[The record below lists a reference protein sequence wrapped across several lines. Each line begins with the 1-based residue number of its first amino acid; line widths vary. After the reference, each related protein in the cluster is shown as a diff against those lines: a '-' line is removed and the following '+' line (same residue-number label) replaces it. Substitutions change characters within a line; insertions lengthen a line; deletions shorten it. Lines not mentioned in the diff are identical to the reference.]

1 MATNSDRDEYLQMVD
16 DHGAAVL
23 AMLRRLC
30 GNTPDAEDV
39 FQETAVRVWKSFDR
53 RPPLR
58 NPRAWLMAIA
68 YRAFVDQLGRRCR
81 GDVLI
86 DVADD
91 RQLSPGDVALK
102 VEEATQ
108 IGTAVEE
115 LPEKLR
121 QVVVLHYNF
130 TPETSSEGVSRS
142 WSGLRRAKIPDV
154 KFDADDFFASA
165 NRADHALHGQT
176 RSPGLDLISRGGAV
190 VVNIAN

>member
-68 YRAFVDQLGRRCR
+68 YRAFVDQLGRRSR
-81 GDVLI
+81 GDVLV

-91 RQLSPGDVALK
+91 RQHSPGDVALK
-102 VEEATQ
+102 VEEAKQ
-108 IGTAVEE
+108 IGTAVEGLSE
-115 LPEKLR
+115 NLR
-121 QVVVLHYNF
+121 QVVVLHY
-130 TPETSSEGVSRS
+130 TGGLTLQETAE
-142 WSGLRRAKIPDV
+142 
-154 KFDADDFFASA
+154 
-165 NRADHALHGQT
+165 ALGI
-176 RSPGLDLISRGGAV
+176 SPGTVKSRLSAALTKLRS
-190 VVNIAN
+190 ILS